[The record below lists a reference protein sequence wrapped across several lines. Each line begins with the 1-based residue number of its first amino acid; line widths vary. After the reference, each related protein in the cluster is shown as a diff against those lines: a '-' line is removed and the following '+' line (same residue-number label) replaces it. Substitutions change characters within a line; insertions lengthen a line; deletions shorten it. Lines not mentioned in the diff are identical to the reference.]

1 MFNSLYKK
9 CLDLAAHK
17 SSKYFLAIVSFIE
30 SSFFPIPPDV
40 MVIPMVISKR
50 NDYVKIFLITTIF
63 SVLGGILGYFIGAFF
78 FELGTQIMSLYG
90 YENKLNN
97 IKNNLINSDGFYAWL
112 GVLFLAGF
120 TPLPYKVFTIASG
133 LIEFNFFIFILISL
147 ISRGLRFF
155 LVSYLSYKFGDLF
168 TKFMDKHGS
177 KWFTIFG
184 ILIVIMAIIV
194 YLSLKFY
201 VQL

>member
-1 MFNSLYKK
+1 MFNTLYKK

-17 SSKYFLAIVSFIE
+17 SSKYYLAFISFVE
-30 SSFFPIPPDV
+30 SSIFPIPPDV
-40 MVIPMVISKR
+40 MVVPMVIAKKT
-50 NDYVKIFLITTIF
+50 DFLKIFLIATIF

-78 FELGTQIMSLYG
+78 FDVGMQIMTFYG
-90 YENKLNN
+90 YENKLINL
-97 IKNNLINSDGFYAWL
+97 KNNLINNEGFYAWL

-133 LIEFNFFIFILISL
+133 LIGFNILIFIVISL

-155 LVSYLSYKFGDLF
+155 IISYLSFKFGNLF
-168 TKFMDKHGS
+168 TQFMEKYGS

-184 ILIVIMAIIV
+184 IVIVIIGTII
-194 YLSLKFY
+194 YLILKFY
-201 VQL
+201 G